1 MLWGSSSLEAVP
13 TLLLLRGTVSSI
25 VPLLYMSVC
34 LSVYRRDQV
43 EVSLFLPRTYD
54 APVCVSYAR
63 SLSRFV
69 VWWLREGRGSV
80 VSVVIKL
87 VKYLSLV
94 NAVTVSTL
102 GWGRGPDMDLH
113 YNALHTSCFAY
124 LESHIW
130 SERE

>member
-1 MLWGSSSLEAVP
+1 M
-13 TLLLLRGTVSSI
+13 I
-25 VPLLYMSVC
+25 VKV
-34 LSVYRRDQV
+34 
-43 EVSLFLPRTYD
+43 
-54 APVCVSYAR
+54 
-63 SLSRFV
+63 
-69 VWWLREGRGSV
+69 REGRGSV